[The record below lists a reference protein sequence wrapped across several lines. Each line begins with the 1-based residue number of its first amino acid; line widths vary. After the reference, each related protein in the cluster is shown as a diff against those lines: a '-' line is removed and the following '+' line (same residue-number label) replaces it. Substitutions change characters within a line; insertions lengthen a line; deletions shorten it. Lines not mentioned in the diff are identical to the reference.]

1 MNRRRWALLFLC
13 CALFVSARADFA
25 PPPAGGIE
33 ANRQALALFLEC
45 AFQPEYGEETVQPLC
60 RWEKEIAVWA
70 GGQPTKEDLRTLD
83 TFLKDLA
90 QRVPGLP
97 SIRRVPQDLQADI
110 RVWFVPGYMMQYYVE
125 GYVDGNDGFFHYENP
140 GSKIQLARVA
150 IASDLTEQE
159 ERNHLILEEMTG
171 ALGLP
176 GDHLKYADSILYD
189 RWTVT
194 QTLSDLDWRMLN
206 LLYSPVVHP
215 GMIREDAKQA
225 LRDWLGV

>member
-110 RVWFVPGYMMQYYVE
+110 RIWFVPGYMMQ
-125 GYVDGNDGFFHYENP
+125 
-140 GSKIQLARVA
+140 
-150 IASDLTEQE
+150 
-159 ERNHLILEEMTG
+159 
-171 ALGLP
+171 
-176 GDHLKYADSILYD
+176 
-189 RWTVT
+189 
-194 QTLSDLDWRMLN
+194 
-206 LLYSPVVHP
+206 
-215 GMIREDAKQA
+215 
-225 LRDWLGV
+225 